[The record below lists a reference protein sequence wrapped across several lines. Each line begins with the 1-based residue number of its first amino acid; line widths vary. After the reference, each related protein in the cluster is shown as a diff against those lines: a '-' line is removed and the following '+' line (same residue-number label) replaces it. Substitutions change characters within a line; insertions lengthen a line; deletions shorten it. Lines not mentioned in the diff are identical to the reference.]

1 MSANIDHLCGWI
13 DSPKDVEHVLAT
25 LPRPVFGSAAQ
36 TIVGSGKGK
45 TALLYQAVEKVVGN
59 FPVYPAQEI
68 GDCVSHGYRT
78 CVDVLKCVEIAINL
92 ESEQWTAETAT
103 EPIYG
108 GSRVEVGGGK
118 IRGDGSV
125 GAWAAKW
132 ISEWGV
138 LSRLKYGD
146 VDLTAYSGSRAKQWG
161 NRGVPDELE
170 SVAREHPVKTVS
182 LVQTYN
188 EARDAI
194 ANGYPVAVC
203 SNQGFAMTRDSE
215 GFAKAKGSWA
225 HCMAFIAADD
235 EYRRPGLLC
244 MNSWGPDWIS
254 GPKRHGQPDGS
265 FWVDA
270 DVADRMLRGGD
281 SFALSAFDGYPSQE
295 LDWMLV

>member
-1 MSANIDHLCGWI
+1 MTTNDSQLGGWVHDPAEVDRIMGTLPMPLCG
-13 DSPKDVEHVLAT
+13 A
-25 LPRPVFGSAAQ
+25 AAQ
-36 TIVGSGKGK
+36 SILGSGKGK
-45 TALLYQAVEKVVGN
+45 KGLLHQAVVKVVGQ
-59 FPVYPAQEI
+59 FPTYPAQEI

-78 CVDVLKCVEIAINL
+78 CIDVLKCVEIAL
-92 ESEQWTAETAT
+92 RGEAEQWKAETAT

-138 LSRLKYGD
+138 LSRLVYGST
-146 VDLTAYSGSRAKQWG
+146 DLTTYSGKRAKQWG
-161 NRGVPDELE
+161 DRGVPDELE
-170 SVAREHPVKTVS
+170 AAAKEHPVSTVS
-182 LVQTYN
+182 LVQSYE
-188 EARDAI
+188 EARDLI
-194 ANGYPVAVC
+194 VNGYPIAVC
-203 SNQGFAMTRDSE
+203 SNQGFTSTRDSE
-215 GFAKAKGSWA
+215 GFASPRGSWA

-244 MNSWGPDWIS
+244 MNSWGPDWIG

-270 DVADRMLRGGD
+270 DVADRMLRRGD
-281 SFALSAFDGYPSQE
+281 SFALSQFLGYPSQD
-295 LDWMLV
+295 LDWMLI